1 MNLTSTSDGHP
12 APRRR
17 PGRPPALDA
26 DAIAAAVIEVGFR
39 DLTFASVAERLGVGQ
54 ATLYRHASN
63 RDELVRLGLDRV
75 LRTAEW
81 PGLDGEWRPL
91 LERWALAAWR
101 VWEQHPG
108 AVIELTRGVVP
119 WSIVMLSDRVGT
131 ALVERGFTARAA
143 VLAVDL
149 VFDLTADSRRGVEI
163 LDAPMTA
170 QDGKVREILEKQWRT
185 PSAAGPESAAAQVHE
200 EMVLA
205 ITADPFEWFHGKLR
219 IVLAGIERELADSTT
234 DDTTGTTGTTR

>member
-1 MNLTSTSDGHP
+1 V
-12 APRRR
+12 
-17 PGRPPALDA
+17 DA
-26 DAIAAAVIEVGFR
+26 EAIATAVIGVGFH

-81 PGLDGEWRPL
+81 PDLEGDWRPL
-91 LERWALAAWR
+91 LERWAVAAWR

-108 AVIELTRGVVP
+108 AVLELTGGVVP
-119 WSIVMLSDRVGT
+119 WSIVMLSDTVGA
-131 ALVERGFTARAA
+131 ALVERGFTARSA

-163 LDAPMTA
+163 LDAPMLA
-170 QDGKVREILEKQWRT
+170 QEGKVREVLEKQWRT
-185 PSAAGPESAAAQVHE
+185 PSAERADSVAAQVHD
-200 EMVLA
+200 EMILA

-219 IVLAGIERELADSTT
+219 IVLAGIAQELAGDGADGRRDDHGDRTT
-234 DDTTGTTGTTR
+234 TTRGTSR